1 MKTKMNIGISSLILI
16 FIVLCLVTF
25 GLLSLSSARNDL
37 ILAERNGDAVKEYY
51 RADSEGE
58 KFIAMAEDRLKKIAA
73 ESGANDLSEVPAARL
88 KEELGE
94 FYDEGEHTIRTDI
107 SMERGQALH
116 VELDIEKD
124 SRRGTFC
131 SVRSFY
137 VYNQEDYDIDQSIPV
152 WTGQSTG
159 GPKELWNIRRRNC

>member
-37 ILAERNGDAVKEYY
+37 ALAERNAEAVREYY
-51 RADSEGE
+51 RADAEGE
-58 KFIAMAEDRLKKIAA
+58 RFIAMADGLLMQIAA
-73 ESGANDLSEVPAARL
+73 ETGGNDLSSVPIGRF
-88 KEELGE
+88 KEGMGDY
-94 FYDEGEHTIRTDI
+94 YDEEEHMIRTDI

-116 VELDIEKD
+116 VELAIEKD
-124 SRRGTFC
+124 GRRGTFC

-152 WTGQSTG
+152 WTG
-159 GPKELWNIRRRNC
+159 R

>member
-37 ILAERNGDAVKEYY
+37 VLAERNAEAVQEYY
-51 RADSEGE
+51 RADTEGE
-58 KFIAMAEDRLKKIAA
+58 RFIAMADSRLKKLAA
-73 ESGANDLSEVPAARL
+73 DSGMNNFPSVSSEKL
-88 KEELGE
+88 KQIMGDYYNENER
-94 FYDEGEHTIRTDI
+94 TIRTDI

-116 VELDIEKD
+116 VELDLEKD

-137 VYNQEDYDIDQSIPV
+137 VYNQEDYEIDQSIPV
-152 WTGQSTG
+152 WTGQ
-159 GPKELWNIRRRNC
+159 